1 MPRFLSHYLNSQP
14 GIRQMIDKAQTTSGL
29 YTLSTGKVA
38 DLEVPVPSLAVQQ
51 QVLTTLESQLESVKA
66 IASAANAEL
75 SALKDLPAV
84 LLRQAFTGEL

>member
-1 MPRFLSHYLNSQP
+1 
-14 GIRQMIDKAQTTSGL
+14 
-29 YTLSTGKVA
+29 
-38 DLEVPVPSLAVQQ
+38 VQQ